1 MQNQPTVR
9 RAASRG
15 FSLVEIMIVVG
26 ILGFIIAMAAPAY
39 GRIRSRSQ
47 DTAVL
52 NNVRQLASA
61 SSQYFMVNG
70 VATAALDDLVGP
82 DKFIKALTPT
92 AGETYPSTYRQ
103 GEPIT
108 VTGIGGTRTLT
119 YEP

>member
-1 MQNQPTVR
+1 MKTPPSARLATT
-9 RAASRG
+9 RG
-15 FSLVEIMIVVG
+15 FSLVELMIVVG
-26 ILGFIIAMAAPAY
+26 ILGIIIAMAAPAY
-39 GRIRSRSQ
+39 GRIRTRSQ

-70 VATAALDDLVGP
+70 VATAALEDLVGP
-82 DKFIKALTPT
+82 DKFIKTLVPS
-92 AGETYPSTYRQ
+92 AGETYPATFRQ

-108 VTGIGGTRTLT
+108 VTGIGGSRTLT